1 MGGTRSGQEE
11 EVCQE
16 VLWSVKGRL
25 VHSICRWTP
34 VLGGGRARE
43 KGGEGKKRNI
53 SFIGCVN
60 RTFFL
65 SLFAFIFII
74 FFRTYIRRPS
84 VDI

>member
-34 VLGGGRARE
+34 VLGGEGQ
-43 KGGEGKKRNI
+43 GEGRGKEKKETLV
-53 SFIGCVN
+53 SSDV
-60 RTFFL
+60 
-65 SLFAFIFII
+65 
-74 FFRTYIRRPS
+74 
-84 VDI
+84 

>member
-34 VLGGGRARE
+34 VLGGGGPGRRE
-43 KGGEGKKRNI
+43 GEGKKKKH
-53 SFIGCVN
+53 
-60 RTFFL
+60 
-65 SLFAFIFII
+65 
-74 FFRTYIRRPS
+74 
-84 VDI
+84 

>member
-34 VLGGGRARE
+34 VLGGGGPGRRE
-43 KGGEGKKRNI
+43 GEGKKKRNI
-53 SFIGCVN
+53 SSSDV
-60 RTFFL
+60 
-65 SLFAFIFII
+65 
-74 FFRTYIRRPS
+74 
-84 VDI
+84 